1 MLRHSQSRSA
11 SWPGLSADNFIISTV
26 PNHNPHPSAAL
37 DAVEMD
43 PLTILSIA
51 ASTVQFLD
59 FGSRLL
65 TVAFDSRHVGPSAA
79 RVEVNELFEDS
90 QGLTARGKAIEEKAE
105 LLMGLNRPL
114 SITEAALLKE
124 SRRCVAASQEI
135 SAALGTHVRDQTPQS
150 VLDAIS
156 DAFKLVWNE
165 KSIKDSQKR
174 LSDAREKLMFAM
186 VSDLWERSA
195 AGEVSATQTTKHQ
208 ALMQQLQ
215 SQGQQEIHPPTEA
228 HSLFIYHQKN
238 SRVNLN
244 RTTSAT
250 VDLHAQDPEYVDGLL
265 SSLFFAALDRR
276 LQAIPEAYSNTF
288 QWVLQEPRQSEGAD
302 PQPLWSSFPAW
313 LREDSENIYW
323 ITGKPG
329 SGKSTLI
336 KHLVSQ
342 PSTFSHLA
350 EWGGHKKVL
359 TVMFYSWD
367 AGSELQKSQV
377 GFLRTLLYQIV
388 QQAPE
393 IAPRLFPGRWAMQK
407 IFGSASLEY
416 LPPWTWEELFESFG
430 ALATL
435 PERNFNLAIF
445 VDGLDEFAG
454 DHSRLIDLI
463 RQFHSQPGFK
473 LRMEVL
479 TETDLRTFVEGVA
492 HENVAFMELKD
503 AYPTEAE
510 ELLAKVVERACG
522 VFLWVALVMKA
533 VLNSLTDGTTLTHIE
548 HLVDSLPE
556 DLSKLYENLWR
567 RVKPSYQRAGSR
579 LLLLFRAYTSTPQL
593 NLRTHKIALP
603 SGMEP
608 DLLWLA
614 DRNPP
619 DSPRRIVQVLR
630 RKLASRTM
638 GLLEL
643 TPAQHVNYLHRTTKE
658 WLDTFWP
665 AMEAH
670 AHDFDPHL
678 GLLRAIARMASTDPA
693 APRNR
698 LEAQPGSWEA
708 YTNVWGWMLEA
719 FCHAGRVVRD
729 PHDRLVEALDRVEE
743 AFRGLRFVTTTMV
756 PHVAH
761 WAKGRRGSAD
771 QFGFVGLAAE
781 FGVFRYVQAKVEES
795 LDYASIKGGE
805 EDLVSCLLL
814 GPGARGL
821 PKREYKA
828 LGDTGL
834 RHRFDCIYK
843 FAFEHMAFNHEGRYR
858 VGKELLDAC
867 CDRKGK
873 LPAALR
879 MRLAPLADRVAVRN
893 ERGWPNRESAQVLV
907 KVASGEA
914 AYGHAVMELLE
925 DYGIGERRG
934 GVRQSFKAWLQWKL
948 EDLGGA

>member
-1 MLRHSQSRSA
+1 
-11 SWPGLSADNFIISTV
+11 
-26 PNHNPHPSAAL
+26 
-37 DAVEMD
+37 MD

-65 TVAFDSRHVGPSAA
+65 TVALDSRHGGPSAA
-79 RVEVNELFEDS
+79 RVEVNELFEES
-90 QGLTARGKAIEEKAE
+90 QGLAARGKAIEEKAQ
-105 LLMGLNRPL
+105 LLTGLNRPL

-135 SAALGTHVRDQTPQS
+135 SAALGKHVQDQTTQS
-150 VLDAIS
+150 VLDAIG

-195 AGEVSATQTTKHQ
+195 AGEVPATGVATETTKHQ
-208 ALMQQLQ
+208 ALIRQLQ
-215 SQGQQEIHPPTEA
+215 SRDQAEVEPSAEA
-228 HSLFIYHQKN
+228 QSLFIYHQKN

-244 RTTSAT
+244 QTTSVS
-250 VDLHAQDPEYVDGLL
+250 VDPDAHDPLYLDGLL
-265 SSLFFAALDRR
+265 STLHFAALDRR
-276 LQAIPEAYSNTF
+276 LQAIPEAYRNTF
-288 QWVLQEPRQSEGAD
+288 QWVLQKEPRQSEGAD
-302 PQPLWSSFPAW
+302 PQPLWSSFPDW
-313 LREDSENIYW
+313 LRGDSENIYW

-336 KHLVSQ
+336 KHLVNQ
-342 PSTFSHLA
+342 PATLSHLA
-350 EWGGHKKVL
+350 EWGGGKKVL
-359 TVMFYSWD
+359 TAMFYSWD

-377 GFLRTLLYQIV
+377 GLLRTLLYQVV

-407 IFGSASLEY
+407 IFGAASLQH
-416 LPPWTWEELFESFG
+416 LPPWTWEELFESVG

-479 TETDLRTFVEGVA
+479 TETDLKTFVQGVA

-503 AYPTEAE
+503 AYPTEAD
-510 ELLAKVVERACG
+510 ELLSKVVERACG
-522 VFLWVALVMKA
+522 VFLWVSLVMKA
-533 VLNSLTDGTTLTHIE
+533 VLNSLTDGTTLIHLE

-579 LLLLFRAYTSTPQL
+579 LLLLFRAYTNSPQL
-593 NLRTHKIALP
+593 NLKTNKIALP

-608 DLLWLA
+608 YILWLA
-614 DRNPP
+614 DRHNPP
-619 DSPRRIVQVLR
+619 EDNPRRILQVLR

-643 TPAQHVNYLHRTTKE
+643 THHAHHVNYLHRTTKE
-658 WLDTFWP
+658 WLDTFWTD
-665 AMEAH
+665 MEAH
-670 AHDFDPHL
+670 AGHDFDPHL
-678 GLLRAIARMASTDPA
+678 GLLRAISRSATTDPA
-693 APRNR
+693 AQRNR
-698 LEAQPGSWEA
+698 LEGAQPGSWESYA
-708 YTNVWGWMLEA
+708 NTWGWMLEA
-719 FCHAGRVVRD
+719 FYHAGRVVRD
-729 PHDRLVEALDRVEE
+729 PHDRLVEALDRIEGV
-743 AFRGLRFVTTTMV
+743 FKGLRFVTTTMV

-761 WAKGRRGSAD
+761 WAKVRRGSAAD

-781 FGVFRYVQAKVEES
+781 FGVFRYVQAKMKEAPS
-795 LDYASIKGGE
+795 DYASIKGGE

-834 RHRFDCIYK
+834 RHRFECIYK
-843 FAFEHMAFNHEGRYR
+843 FVFEHMAFNHEERYR
-858 VGKELLDAC
+858 VAKELLDAC

-873 LPAALR
+873 LPAVLR
-879 MRLAPLADRVAVRN
+879 MRLAPLADRIAVRN
-893 ERGWPNRESAQVLV
+893 DRGWPQRESAQVLV
-907 KVASGEA
+907 KVTGSDEA
-914 AYGHAVMELLE
+914 AYYGYAAMELLE
-925 DYGIGERRG
+925 DYGVGERRG
-934 GVRQSFKAWLQWKL
+934 GVRESFKAWLQWKL
-948 EDLGGA
+948 DDLGGP

>member
-1 MLRHSQSRSA
+1 
-11 SWPGLSADNFIISTV
+11 
-26 PNHNPHPSAAL
+26 
-37 DAVEMD
+37 MD

-65 TVAFDSRHVGPSAA
+65 TVAFDSRHGGPSAA
-79 RVEVNELFEDS
+79 RVEVNGLFEDS
-90 QGLTARGKAIEEKAE
+90 RGLTARGKAIEEKAE
-105 LLMGLNRPL
+105 LLMDLKRPL
-114 SITEAALLKE
+114 TITEAALLKE

-135 SAALGTHVRDQTPQS
+135 SASLGTHVRDQTTQS

-156 DAFKLVWNE
+156 DAFRLVWNE

-195 AGEVSATQTTKHQ
+195 VGEVSATQTKKHQ
-208 ALMQQLQ
+208 ALVQQVQ
-215 SQGQQEIHPPTEA
+215 SQGQGEVHPLPEA

-238 SRVNLN
+238 SRANLN
-244 RTTSAT
+244 QTTSASI
-250 VDLHAQDPEYVDGLL
+250 DFHAHDPEYVDGLL

-276 LQAIPEAYSNTF
+276 LQAIPEAYNNTF

-313 LREDSENIYW
+313 LREESENIYW

-342 PSTFSHLA
+342 PATFSYLA

-359 TVMFYSWD
+359 TAMFYSWD

-388 QQAPE
+388 KQAPE
-393 IAPRLFPGRWAMQK
+393 MAPRLFPGRWAMQK
-407 IFGSASLEY
+407 IFGSGSLEH
-416 LPPWTWEELFESFG
+416 LPPWTWEELFESVG
-430 ALATL
+430 TLATL
-435 PERNFNLAIF
+435 PQRNFNLAIF

-454 DHSRLIDLI
+454 DHSKLIELV
-463 RQFHSQPGFK
+463 RQFHRHPGFK
-473 LRMEVL
+473 VCVSSRPWNDFRDAFVSCPQLRMEVL
-479 TETDLRTFVEGVA
+479 TETDLRIFVEGVA

-619 DSPRRIVQVLR
+619 DKPHRILQVLR

-643 TPAQHVNYLHRTTKE
+643 TPAHHVNYLHRTTKE

-665 AMEAH
+665 DMEAH
-670 AHDFDPHL
+670 AAHGFDPHL
-678 GLLRAIARMASTDPA
+678 GLLRAISRTASTDPT

-708 YTNVWGWMLEA
+708 YANMWGWMLEA

-743 AFRGLRFVTTTMV
+743 EFRGLRFVTTTMV

-761 WAKGRRGSAD
+761 WARVRRGSAD
-771 QFGFVGLAAE
+771 QLGFVGLAAE
-781 FGVFRYVQAKVEES
+781 FGVFRYVQAKVEEAS
-795 LDYASIKGGE
+795 DYASIKGGE

-843 FAFEHMAFNHEGRYR
+843 FVFEHMAFNHEGRYR

-893 ERGWPNRESAQVLV
+893 DRGWPNRESAQVLV
-907 KVASGEA
+907 KVASDETT
-914 AYGHAVMELLE
+914 YGHAAMELLD

-934 GVRQSFKAWLQWKL
+934 GVRESFKAWLQWKL
-948 EDLGGA
+948 EDLGGP